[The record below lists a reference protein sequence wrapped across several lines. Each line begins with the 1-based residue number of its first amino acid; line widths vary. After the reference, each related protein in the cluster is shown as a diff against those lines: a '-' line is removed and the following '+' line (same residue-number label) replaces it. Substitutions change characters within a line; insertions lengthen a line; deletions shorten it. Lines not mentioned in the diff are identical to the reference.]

1 MARVRFDSG
10 PREGEVVELVGPRTV
25 FGRHKSC
32 DCIIAHPTVSR
43 RHFSIEIVQG
53 KHLLVDEKSGNG
65 TFVNGRAV
73 SWIELSVDD
82 TISVGPFA
90 LRFEAEAESAGGTP
104 ASSGEDQDHR
114 TPEGFPA
121 DFPREYLA
129 GIEHFNTGR
138 FFDAHEIWE
147 EIWLRSSDESKIF
160 YQMLIQSA
168 VALLHYQ
175 RGNLRGARGM
185 YDAVLQKLGKLP
197 RRFLALDLVAFE
209 KQFRR
214 FFSSAVDAK
223 WESRPQNDPE
233 PIMLIGIGDQG

>member
-10 PREGEVVELVGPRTV
+10 PRKGEVVELVGPKTF

-53 KHLLVDEKSGNG
+53 KHLLVDQKSGNG
-65 TFVNGRAV
+65 TFVNGQAV

-82 TISVGPFA
+82 MITVGPFA
-90 LRFEAEAESAGGTP
+90 LTFETETEAGGGNP
-104 ASSGEDQDHR
+104 AISGQEDGSR

-129 GIEHFNTGR
+129 GIEHFNAGR

-147 EIWLRSSDESKIF
+147 EIWLRSSDESKTF

-168 VALLHYQ
+168 VALLHYE

-185 YDAVLQKLGKLP
+185 HDAVLQKLGKLP

-209 KQFRR
+209 KRFRA
-214 FFSSAVDAK
+214 FFAAAVDAQ
-223 WESRPQNDPE
+223 WESRPESDPE
-233 PIMLIGIGDQG
+233 PIKLVGIGDQG

>member
-1 MARVRFDSG
+1 M
-10 PREGEVVELVGPRTV
+10 ELVSPRTV

-73 SWIELSVDD
+73 SWIELSIDD
-82 TISVGPFA
+82 KISVGPFA
-90 LRFEAEAESAGGTP
+90 LRFEAETESAGSTP
-104 ASSGEDQDHR
+104 AASGEEHSDR

-129 GIEHFNTGR
+129 GIEHFNAGR

-147 EIWLRSSDESKIF
+147 EIWLRSSEESKIF
-160 YQMLIQSA
+160 YQMLIQGA

-185 YDAVLQKLGKLP
+185 YDAVLQKLAKLP

-209 KQFRR
+209 KQFRS
-214 FFSSAVDAK
+214 FFSSAVDAQ
-223 WESRPQNDPE
+223 WVSRPQDDPE
-233 PIMLIGIGDQG
+233 PIKLVGIGDQG